1 MILHEYKIETA
12 KSALSIIKSYFQT
25 YNTKFL
31 VTIEDYASGFINEYL
46 YRLQKNEEYSQL
58 CLLMQVLKTD
68 DGLLKVRFYPSKDCM
83 DADEPFIRT
92 KCEELLK
99 TIHEVMEVYSE

>member
-25 YNTKFL
+25 YDTEFL

-46 YRLQKNEEYSQL
+46 YRLQK
-58 CLLMQVLKTD
+58 D
-68 DGLLKVRFYPSKDCM
+68 
-83 DADEPFIRT
+83 
-92 KCEELLK
+92 
-99 TIHEVMEVYSE
+99 

>member
-1 MILHEYKIETA
+1 MILHEYKIEEA

-25 YNTKFL
+25 HGKEFI
-31 VTIEDYASGFINEYL
+31 VMVEDYASTFINEYL
-46 YRLQKNEEYSQL
+46 YQLQKDEEYSQL

-68 DGLLKVRFYPSKDCM
+68 DDLLKVRFYPVKDYM

-92 KCEELLK
+92 RCDKLLN
-99 TIHEVMEVYSE
+99 TINEVMKVYSK